1 MRVVQ
6 GAREREL
13 KLELG
18 KAGFAFM
25 DRKVPIPD
33 EEFQMGF
40 IKVLVAVVPASCYSL
55 ARCERADAL
64 LRARC
69 SAVVHC
75 PLLL

>member
-1 MRVVQ
+1 VQ

-40 IKVLVAVVPASCYSL
+40 IKVLVAAVPASCCSL
-55 ARCERADAL
+55 ARCARTAAQ
-64 LRARC
+64 LRARR